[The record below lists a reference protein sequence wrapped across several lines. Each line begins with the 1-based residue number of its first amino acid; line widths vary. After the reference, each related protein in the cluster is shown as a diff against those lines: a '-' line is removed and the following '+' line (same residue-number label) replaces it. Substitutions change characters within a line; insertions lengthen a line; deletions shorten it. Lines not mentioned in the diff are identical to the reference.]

1 VLLPIG
7 GFAQSEK
14 SKLWDAYIAAGDKAY
29 GEERYEIAEIMF
41 LAARKEADYFGP
53 HNHRVATTLYR
64 LAHLYRL
71 APVFKTEGKLNKA
84 PEPLY
89 QQALAIWEKDL
100 GPEPSDVAGQ
110 INQLAT
116 TYYEGG
122 KYLEAVALYERARA
136 IGKDKSEPGRPT
148 VAIVF
153 SNIALVHQN
162 QGIEGAERLF
172 KQLLAIMQQAPDK
185 ETLDVS
191 QALIYLREL
200 NGKKDDADVEKLYNQ
215 ALKIQVKT
223 LGSRAS
229 EFAIV
234 MNGLSHLYY
243 TQEEFSKAEPPG
255 KRALEIQ
262 REVLAPDDPSITTTL
277 NSLAELYSA
286 EMKYAEAEPLYEQ
299 VLAMRTKAVG
309 PASVKLVDTLN
320 KLGRVYKQLQKYP
333 AAESKIKQALTIL
346 ENATDSERA
355 ETSDIP
361 GMAEILNN
369 LSHVY
374 FLQGEYDKAEPLL
387 KRARKEKSDE
397 SKTLY
402 LKNLTVLYLAKGRQY
417 MQQGRHA
424 EAEPILQQVI
434 AFYMDPSHQL
444 DRPSVPDLASML
456 DEYSSELGKLNRVA
470 AADEW
475 HARAEAMRKNNPPQN

>member
-1 VLLPIG
+1 VLPIG
-7 GFAQSEK
+7 GFAQGEK

-53 HNHRVATTLYR
+53 RNHRVATTLFR
-64 LAHLYRL
+64 LAHLYRF
-71 APVFKTEGKLNKA
+71 APVFKTEGKSNKV

-100 GPEPSDVAGQ
+100 GPEPSDVAWQ

-136 IGKDKSEPGRPT
+136 IRKNKSEPGPPT
-148 VAIVF
+148 VALVF
-153 SNIALVHQN
+153 SNIGLVQHN
-162 QGIEGAERLF
+162 QKNTGAERLF
-172 KQLLAIMQQAPDK
+172 KQTLAIMQKVPAE
-185 ETLDVS
+185 ETMDVPK
-191 QALIYLREL
+191 ALIYLREL
-200 NGKKDDADVEKLYNQ
+200 NNKKDDAEVEKLFNQ
-215 ALKIQVKT
+215 ALTTQIKA

-243 TQEEFSKAEPPG
+243 TKNEIDKAEQLCE
-255 KRALEIQ
+255 RALEIQ
-262 REVLAPDDPSITTTL
+262 REVLAPDDPRITTTL

-286 EMKYAEAEPLYEQ
+286 EKKYAEAEPLYEQ

-320 KLGRVYKQLQKYP
+320 KLGRVYKQLQKYA
-333 AAESKIKQALTIL
+333 AAESKIRQALTLL

-355 ETSDIP
+355 ESSDNP
-361 GMAEILNN
+361 DMAEVLNN
-369 LSHVY
+369 LAHVY
-374 FLQGEYDKAEPLL
+374 FLQDEYGKAEPLL
-387 KRARKEKSDE
+387 KRLLISHKDKSDQE
-397 SKTLY
+397 KVFY
-402 LKNLTVLYLAKGRQY
+402 LNNLRFVYTAQRKYFQ
-417 MQQGRHA
+417 A
-424 EAEPILQQVI
+424 EAVLQQVLTLEM
-434 AFYMDPSHQL
+434 AQSDQ
-444 DRPSVPDLASML
+444 PDMSSKFE
-456 DEYSSELGKLNRVA
+456 DYSSLLRDLKREA
-470 AADEW
+470 AADVW
-475 HARAEAMRKNNPPQN
+475 QARAEAMRKSNPPQD